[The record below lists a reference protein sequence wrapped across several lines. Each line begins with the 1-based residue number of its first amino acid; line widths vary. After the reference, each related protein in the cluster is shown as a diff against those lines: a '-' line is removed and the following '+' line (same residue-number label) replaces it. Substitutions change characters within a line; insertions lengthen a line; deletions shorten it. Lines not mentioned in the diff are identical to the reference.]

1 MTIRPFELNGP
12 SGEPALKNPSVQDG
26 PPWSKSAGVR
36 PPAGV
41 VVDRETVELKRLEK
55 RIGRVHLQ
63 QRLGIEADHATQI
76 FGRGRT
82 FFHIE
87 NWYSIHA
94 LIRLTLRGLGLYR
107 RGLHNAAALQIR
119 HNDVVIPHLPE
130 AFEGFTLLQLSDLH
144 LDMDDGYPDAL
155 IERLGQVRYDACV
168 MTGDFRAKTYG
179 DFDAAIAA
187 LAKVR
192 PHLRGP
198 VYTILGNHD
207 SIRMVPGIE
216 ALGITALLNEAV
228 VLEREGARIHLAGID
243 DPHYYQVDN
252 FDKAA
257 ANIPPEEV
265 AILLSHSPETYRLA
279 AHASFD
285 LMLSGHTHGGQIC
298 LPGGIP
304 LITNA
309 DCPRRFCRG
318 AWRYH
323 AMQGYT
329 SAGSGASVVGV
340 RFNCPPEITLHHLRV
355 QTA

>member
-1 MTIRPFELNGP
+1 MNNSSIQND
-12 SGEPALKNPSVQDG
+12 PAG
-26 PPWSKSAGVR
+26 SKPTGLR
-36 PPAGV
+36 PPIGV

-55 RIGRVHLQ
+55 RIGRVHLR

-82 FFHIE
+82 VFHIE

-94 LIRLTLRGLGLYR
+94 LIRLTLRGLGLYG
-107 RGLHNAAALQIR
+107 RGLRNAAAIEIR
-119 HNDVVIPHLPE
+119 HNEVIIPKLPDT
-130 AFEGFTLLQLSDLH
+130 FDGFTLLHLSDLH
-144 LDMDDGYPDAL
+144 LDMDPAYPAVL
-155 IERLGQVRYDACV
+155 IERLQQVDYDVCV
-168 MTGDFRAKTYG
+168 LTGDFRAKTYG
-179 DFDAAIAA
+179 DCDAAIAA
-187 LAKVR
+187 LAEVR

-198 VYTILGNHD
+198 VYAILGNHD

-216 ALGITALLNEAV
+216 ALGITLLLNEAV
-228 VLEREGARIHLAGID
+228 ALEREGARIHLAGID

-252 FDKAA
+252 FDKATA
-257 ANIPPEEV
+257 TISPEEV
-265 AILLSHSPETYRLA
+265 SILLSHSPETYRHA
-279 AHASFD
+279 AHADFD

-304 LITNA
+304 LMTNA

-318 AWRYH
+318 AWRHH

-340 RFNCPPEITLHHLRV
+340 RYNCPPEIALHHLRMRPA
-355 QTA
+355 Q

>member
-1 MTIRPFELNGP
+1 
-12 SGEPALKNPSVQDG
+12 LKNPSVQDG

-107 RGLHNAAALQIR
+107 RGLRNAAALQIR

-144 LDMDDGYPDAL
+144 LDMDGGYPDAL

-329 SAGSGASVVGV
+329 SAGIGRLGGRGSLQLPAGNHPASSARSNCLVG
-340 RFNCPPEITLHHLRV
+340 PIADTEPEKYGR
-355 QTA
+355 

>member
-1 MTIRPFELNGP
+1 
-12 SGEPALKNPSVQDG
+12 LKNPSVQDG

-144 LDMDDGYPDAL
+144 LDMDGGYPDAL

>member
-1 MTIRPFELNGP
+1 MTQDKEPAMKHPSAQNSP
-12 SGEPALKNPSVQDG
+12 SGAKL
-26 PPWSKSAGVR
+26 AGLR
-36 PPAGV
+36 PPSGV
-41 VVDRETVELKRLEK
+41 IVDRETVELKRLEK

-87 NWYSIHA
+87 NWHSIHA
-94 LIRLTLRGLGLYR
+94 VIRLTLLGLGLYQ
-107 RGLHNAAALQIR
+107 RGLRNAAALQIR
-119 HNDVVIPHLPE
+119 HNDVIIPQLPE
-130 AFEGFTLLQLSDLH
+130 AFDGFTLLQLSDLH
-144 LDMDDGYPDAL
+144 LDMHDSYPFAL
-155 IERLGQVRYDACV
+155 IERLQQVKYDVCV

-179 DFDAAIAA
+179 AHEAAIEA
-187 LAKVR
+187 LEQVR
-192 PHLRGP
+192 THLRGP
-198 VYTILGNHD
+198 VYAILGNHD
-207 SIRMVPGIE
+207 SIRMVHAIE
-216 ALGITALLNEAV
+216 ALGITLLLNEAV
-228 VLEREGARIHLAGID
+228 ILEREGARLHLAGID

-257 ANIPPEEV
+257 QNIPPDEV

-279 AHASFD
+279 AHTGFD

-304 LITNA
+304 LMTNA

-340 RFNCPPEITLHHLRV
+340 RYNCPPEITLHHLRV
-355 QTA
+355 QPDQ

>member
-1 MTIRPFELNGP
+1 M
-12 SGEPALKNPSVQDG
+12 KHPSVHSDPLQ
-26 PPWSKSAGVR
+26 SRLASSR
-36 PPAGV
+36 PLTGV

-87 NWYSIHA
+87 NWHSIHA

-107 RGLHNAAALQIR
+107 RGLHNAAAIQIR
-119 HNDVVIPHLPE
+119 HNEVVMPRLPLP
-130 AFEGFTLLQLSDLH
+130 FDGFTVLHLSDLH
-144 LDMDDGYPDAL
+144 LDMDDGYPAAL
-155 IERLGQVRYDACV
+155 IERLRQLHYDVCV

-179 DFDAAIAA
+179 PHEAAIKA
-187 LAKVR
+187 LAQVR
-192 PHLRGP
+192 PHLRGS
-198 VYTILGNHD
+198 VYAVLGNHD
-207 SIRMVPGIE
+207 SIRMVPAIE
-216 ALGITALLNEAV
+216 ALGITALLNESVA
-228 VLEREGARIHLAGID
+228 LERGGARIHLAGID
-243 DPHYYQVDN
+243 DPHYYQVEN

-257 ANIPPEEV
+257 TNIPPDEV
-265 AILLSHSPETYRLA
+265 AILLSHSPETYQRA
-279 AHASFD
+279 AHTGFD

-298 LPGGIP
+298 LPGGIA
-304 LITNA
+304 LMTNA

-340 RFNCPPEITLHHLRV
+340 RFNCPPEITLHHLRT
-355 QTA
+355 QPAQ

>member
-1 MTIRPFELNGP
+1 M
-12 SGEPALKNPSVQDG
+12 KNPSVQDG
-26 PPWSKSAGVR
+26 PSWSKSAGVR

-107 RGLHNAAALQIR
+107 RGLRNAAAIQIR
-119 HNDVVIPHLPE
+119 HHDVVIPHLPE
-130 AFEGFTLLQLSDLH
+130 AFDGFTLLQLSDLH
-144 LDMDDGYPDAL
+144 LDMDDGYPAAL

-179 DFDAAIAA
+179 DFDAAIVA

>member
-1 MTIRPFELNGP
+1 M
-12 SGEPALKNPSVQDG
+12 KNPSVQDG

-144 LDMDDGYPDAL
+144 LDMDGGYPDAL

>member
-1 MTIRPFELNGP
+1 
-12 SGEPALKNPSVQDG
+12 
-26 PPWSKSAGVR
+26 
-36 PPAGV
+36 
-41 VVDRETVELKRLEK
+41 
-55 RIGRVHLQ
+55 LQ

-87 NWYSIHA
+87 NWLSIHA

-107 RGLHNAAALQIR
+107 RGLRNAAAIQIR
-119 HNDVVIPHLPE
+119 HNEVVIPRLPK
-130 AFEGFTLLQLSDLH
+130 AFDGFTLLHLSDLH
-144 LDMDDGYPDAL
+144 LDMDDGYPAAL
-155 IERLGQVRYDACV
+155 IERLRQVDYDVCV

-187 LAKVR
+187 LAEVR

-198 VYTILGNHD
+198 VYSILGNHD
-207 SIRMVPGIE
+207 SIRMVPAIE

-228 VLEREGARIHLAGID
+228 ALERDDATIHLAGID
-243 DPHYYQVDN
+243 DPHYFQVEN

-257 ANIPPEEV
+257 QNIPPDAT
-265 AILLSHSPETYRLA
+265 AILLSHSPETYRRA
-279 AHASFD
+279 AHAGFD

-304 LITNA
+304 LMTNA

-323 AMQGYT
+323 AMHGYT
-329 SAGSGASVVGV
+329 SVGSGASVVGV
-340 RFNCPPEITLHHLRV
+340 RFNCPPEITLHKLRI
-355 QTA
+355 QPDQ